1 MPVIVLLGGYICK
14 YVAITG
20 IVCNMSSSKDI
31 FTNLLKSAGFSVTTA
46 RLTVFEAFLAHHDP
60 MSMGELVAKT
70 PGVDRASVYRAVELF
85 EQLRIIQRITT
96 GWKYKLELSD
106 RFTEHHHHLTC
117 VRCERI
123 IKINEH
129 ELEQF
134 IDDVAKRA
142 HFTPTAHQI
151 EIQGVCE
158 DCAAK
163 QPQSA

>member
-1 MPVIVLLGGYICK
+1 
-14 YVAITG
+14 
-20 IVCNMSSSKDI
+20 MSSSTETFKS
-31 FTNLLKSAGFSVTTA
+31 LLKEAGYSLTKA
-46 RLTVFEAFLAHHDP
+46 RLLVFETLLRNHEP
-60 MSMGELVAKT
+60 MSMSGLVAAT
-70 PGVDRASVYRAVELF
+70 NSVDRASVYRAVELF
-85 EQLRIIQRITT
+85 EHLRIIQRITT

-123 IKINEH
+123 IKINED

-151 EIQGVCE
+151 EIQGLCE
-158 DCAAK
+158 ACARLQARK
-163 QPQSA
+163 Q